1 MNEYIG
7 TLFQTRTQAH
17 IFHLQ
22 TNSFAAHKALQEY
35 YEGIV
40 GLIDQVAEA
49 YQGKY
54 GIVTGYKMNLVTG
67 DLVDHGQVVLYFEQV
82 QRFLEL
88 KRPSLPKDTFLQNLF
103 DTVDELVSS
112 TVYKLKF
119 LS

>member
-35 YEGIV
+35 YDGIV
-40 GLIDQVAEA
+40 DMIDQIAEA

-54 GIVTGYKMNLVTG
+54 GIITGYKMNLSTG
-67 DLVDHGQVVLYFEQV
+67 DMVDQGQVVLYFEQV

-88 KRPSLPKDTFLQNLF
+88 KRPSLPKDSYLQNLF
-103 DTVDELVSS
+103 DGVEELVNS
-112 TVYKLKF
+112 TLYKLKF